1 VQLCRNEFLL
11 LPIHDG
17 RIILKMDIS
26 TVRRS
31 WYTPVVGA
39 VLKGRAE
46 SLAIS
51 GAAALQVGM
60 VYAHLPGWSCPIKA
74 VLGIPCPGC
83 GLSTACSLLLHGQ
96 WREALK
102 AHAFAPLFLA
112 GVALIAMASLL
123 PEKPRQLLV
132 LKVSA
137 FERRTGL
144 MGWFL
149 AGLFLYWG
157 LRLLHLA

>member
-1 VQLCRNEFLL
+1 MQLPYLPLL
-11 LPIHDG
+11 YPINDI
-17 RIILKMDIS
+17 RIILIMDIS
-26 TVRRS
+26 AVRRG
-31 WYTPVVGA
+31 WFTPVVGA

-51 GAAALQVGM
+51 AAAALQVGM

-74 VLGIPCPGC
+74 ALGIPCPGC
-83 GLSTACSLLLHGQ
+83 GLSIACSFLLHGQ
-96 WREALK
+96 WGEAMK

-112 GVALIAMASLL
+112 GVALIALVSLL

-132 LKVSA
+132 LEVCA
-137 FERRTGL
+137 LERRTGF
-144 MGWFL
+144 MAWFL